1 MKFSKYQL
9 ESRVADLFGY
19 SNAIFFG
26 RARSGVAA
34 LLTVLGLSPDTAFIM
49 PSNLCSSLLLA
60 VHSSGVKIEL
70 VGVSESNGLPSDL
83 ALVDAMKRTALP
95 GLIMP
100 THLYGFVQPC
110 SQTLAYARANNW
122 FVLEN
127 DTLATRACL
136 GGASRTAFGD
146 ALLVSFGYA
155 KTIEAGGGGA
165 LLTNDRSLARELQ
178 KQADSFILLD
188 DRAQQAENDFMLLD
202 RYLRNTPF
210 EESGISFNDR
220 EKLLFT
226 RAPNFKFSF
235 PENLLEPLSLA
246 IDGLSIKVDEKRRR
260 IEMWNH
266 FLSPF
271 DDVLLRPDIDYM
283 VPWRLIRRVP
293 GIRDKVVYALRQ
305 VKIDAGTNFPPLT
318 TSFPSLFQNQLNAAA
333 DQWGLEVLNLWLSS
347 DYGAEQMLQTAEVIE
362 RVLLDSL

>member
-19 SNAIFFG
+19 SHAILFG

-34 LLTVLGLSPDTAFIM
+34 LLTVLGLSPEAAFIM
-49 PSNLCSSLLLA
+49 PSNLCASLLLA
-60 VHSSGVKIEL
+60 VHSSGAKIEL
-70 VGVSESNGLPSDL
+70 VGVSERNGLPTDL
-83 ALVDAMKRTALP
+83 DFVDAMKRSVLP

-100 THLYGFVQPC
+100 AHLYGFVQTYA
-110 SQTLAYARANNW
+110 QTLAYARANNW

-165 LLTNDRSLARELQ
+165 LLTNDQSLARELQ
-178 KQADSFILLD
+178 IQTDSFISLD
-188 DRAQQAENDFMLLD
+188 DLAQQTESDFMLFD
-202 RYLRNTPF
+202 RYLRNTPVA
-210 EESGISFNDR
+210 ESGVSINQR
-220 EKLLFT
+220 EKLLFS
-226 RAPNFKFSF
+226 RAPNCKFSF

-246 IDGLSIKVDEKRRR
+246 INGLSIKVDEKRRR

-271 DDVLLRPDIDYM
+271 DNVLLRPESDYV

-293 GIRDKVVYALRQ
+293 GIRDKVVSALRQ
-305 VKIDAGTNFPPLT
+305 VDIDAGTNFPPLT
-318 TSFPSLFQNQLNAAA
+318 NSFPSLFQNQLNVGA
-333 DQWGLEVLNLWLSS
+333 DQWGSEVLNLWLSS
-347 DYGAEQMLQTAEVIE
+347 DYGTEQMLRTAEVIE
-362 RVLLDSL
+362 CVLLHP